1 MLFHLNR
8 RLAQKYQ
15 KRSALAAQ
23 QVKCQHITFLG
34 SRLAVKGT
42 AQNHNRHK
50 DDIKS
55 SQQYT
60 LEIHG
65 GNTNTNQAATNSK

>member
-23 QVKCQHITFLG
+23 QVKCQHITSLG

-42 AQNHNRHK
+42 AQK
-50 DDIKS
+50 
-55 SQQYT
+55 SQQ
-60 LEIHG
+60 
-65 GNTNTNQAATNSK
+65 A